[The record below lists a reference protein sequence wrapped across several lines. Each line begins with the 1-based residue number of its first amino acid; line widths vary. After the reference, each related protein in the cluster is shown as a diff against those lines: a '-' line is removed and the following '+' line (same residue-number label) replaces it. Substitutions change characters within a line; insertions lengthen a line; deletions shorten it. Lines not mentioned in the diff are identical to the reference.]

1 MSTSYNDQWVLE
13 RPRQEPHERDV
24 LHEAQPHTLRDR
36 GRAAQEA
43 AREAYHRPVR
53 KRPRWIDRDT

>member
-1 MSTSYNDQWVLE
+1 VSTPYNDQWVLT
-13 RPRQEPHERDV
+13 RSHQEHQRDTARD
-24 LHEAQPHTLRDR
+24 AQQSHTLRDR

-43 AREAYHRPVR
+43 ARFAYQRRAR